1 MIYFYYATSALVI
14 LLFFVLLLRNL
25 RQAILAGLV
34 FTTLTLGAL
43 PLRVVPVSGAAFAT
57 QMGFLL
63 LAFTWLFMRK
73 DTSLALSYLAN
84 PYTLLLL
91 VFGMVLVAYLL
102 LSNNPAYGLATTS
115 WFLVK
120 GFLPVIALGCLA
132 PFDEADSR
140 LIVVTIVCGTLLM
153 ALAVLAWSG
162 VQQTERFGLGNDD
175 SPISIARVIGQGATL
190 LLLLAFL
197 KPGIK
202 LVEFTLYAMTAV
214 FLLFILGLTGSRGP
228 LVAALFAV
236 LIGFLLLGSGL
247 GRRLKTILAIAVVAM
262 LILAIVA
269 LLPIEILG
277 FPGIERIVD
286 RFDTLGQNASDRAR
300 LSFFQTAWDGFVAS
314 SGLGVG
320 TGGYATLRGIEGVAY
335 PHNIVLEV
343 AAGQGIVGL
352 VVLFAILWVTGKQIL
367 RLSRSPSLGV
377 FGKILVAL
385 WFYALFNAFVSMDI
399 AGNYFLWV
407 TGGMI
412 WYFERDTEKLQS
424 QLRVPEAET
433 Q

>member
-1 MIYFYYATSALVI
+1 MIYFYYAASAV
-14 LLFFVLLLRNL
+14 VLLLFLLLLLHNM

-34 FTTLTLGAL
+34 LTTLTLGAL
-43 PLRVVPVSGAAFAT
+43 PFRVIPVSGVALAI
-57 QMGFLL
+57 QMGFLV
-63 LAFTWLFMRK
+63 LAFSWLFMRK
-73 DTSLALSYLAN
+73 DTSLALSYIAN
-84 PYTLLLL
+84 PYTLLLV
-91 VFGMVLVAYLL
+91 VFGLVLVAYLL
-102 LSNNPAYGLATTS
+102 LSDNPSYGLTTTI

-120 GFLPVIALGCLA
+120 GFLPVVALGCLA
-132 PFDEADSR
+132 PFDEADAR
-140 LIVVTIVCGTLLM
+140 LIVVTIVCGALLM
-153 ALAVLAWSG
+153 ALALLSWSG
-162 VQQTERFGLGNDD
+162 GQETERFGLGNDD
-175 SPISIARVIGQGATL
+175 SPITIARVIGQGATL

-202 LVEFTLYAMTAV
+202 LVRFSLFALVAT
-214 FLLFILGLTGSRGP
+214 FLLFALSLTGSRGP
-228 LVAALFAV
+228 LVAALLAV
-236 LIGFLLLGSGL
+236 LIGFLLLGSGF
-247 GRRLKTILAIAVVAM
+247 GKRLRTILAIGMVAI

-286 RFDTLGQNASDRAR
+286 RFDTFGQNASDRAR

-320 TGGYATLRGIEGVAY
+320 TGGYATLRGIEGRAY

-343 AAGQGIVGL
+343 AVGQGIVGL
-352 VVLFAILWVTGKQIL
+352 VVLFAVLLVTGRQIL
-367 RLSRSPSLGV
+367 RLSRNPELDV
-377 FGKILVAL
+377 FSKALVVL

-412 WYFERDTEKLQS
+412 WFFERGTEMLQS
-424 QLRVPEAET
+424 PVTVPRTAI
-433 Q
+433 